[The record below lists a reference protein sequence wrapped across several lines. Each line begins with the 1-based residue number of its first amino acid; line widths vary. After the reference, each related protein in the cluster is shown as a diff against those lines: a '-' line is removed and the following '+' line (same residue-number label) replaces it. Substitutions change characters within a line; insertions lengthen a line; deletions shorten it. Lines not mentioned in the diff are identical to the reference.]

1 MLLHIQV
8 KRQEEE
14 DTSCA
19 LTLHL
24 KNKNLDEVLT
34 RVKST
39 SESEW
44 KNGVK
49 LCAEQKVCA

>member
-24 KNKNLDEVLT
+24 KHKNLDEVLT